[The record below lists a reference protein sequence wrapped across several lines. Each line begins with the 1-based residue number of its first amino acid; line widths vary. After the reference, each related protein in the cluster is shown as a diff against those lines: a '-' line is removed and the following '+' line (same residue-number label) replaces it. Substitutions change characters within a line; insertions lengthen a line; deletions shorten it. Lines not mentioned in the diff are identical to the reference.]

1 MGGGRDHAQIKIES
15 REDVVARSLA
25 RSRACAVDFLYCKR
39 HSRASTAL
47 ERARMPRAKK
57 STRETTVNARVES
70 DASTRISAPRDEA
83 LERAWKIYNRHRE
96 RISRSTFARCEE
108 ESGYSEFDELG
119 VRVSAS
125 SVAERALS
133 AEVKTLE
140 D

>member
-1 MGGGRDHAQIKIES
+1 
-15 REDVVARSLA
+15 
-25 RSRACAVDFLYCKR
+25 
-39 HSRASTAL
+39 
-47 ERARMPRAKK
+47 MPRAKK
-57 STRETTVNARVES
+57 STRGTTVNARVES

-133 AEVKTLE
+133 AEVETLE

>member
-1 MGGGRDHAQIKIES
+1 
-15 REDVVARSLA
+15 
-25 RSRACAVDFLYCKR
+25 
-39 HSRASTAL
+39 
-47 ERARMPRAKK
+47 MPRAKK
-57 STRETTVNARVES
+57 STRETTVNARVDS
-70 DASTRISAPRDEA
+70 DASTRISAPRDDAGSSTRDEA

-133 AEVKTLE
+133 AEVETLE

>member
-25 RSRACAVDFLYCKR
+25 ARRGAVDFCIVNDTVAR
-39 HSRASTAL
+39 RPHSSALACRARKSRRGDDG
-47 ERARMPRAKK
+47 ERARRVGRVDAHLRAERRGAR
-57 STRETTVNARVES
+57 TRVEN
-70 DASTRISAPRDEA
+70 
-83 LERAWKIYNRHRE
+83 YNRHRE